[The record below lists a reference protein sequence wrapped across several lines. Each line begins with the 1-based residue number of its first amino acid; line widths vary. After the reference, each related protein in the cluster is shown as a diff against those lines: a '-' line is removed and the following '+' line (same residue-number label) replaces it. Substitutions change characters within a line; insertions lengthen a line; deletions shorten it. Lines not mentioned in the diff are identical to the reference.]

1 MGNNRVLITGG
12 CGFIGKHLCRRL
24 VETGKDVTVLDIAA
38 PQDGNI
44 NGCEVVRGDIG
55 DRALVGKLM
64 RSIDTVYHLAAVTT
78 FHECQ
83 EDPRA
88 TFRVNVRGT
97 AILLRETLSH
107 NVGNFVF
114 FSSTSVYSGNSEP
127 VKHEEM
133 KLEPQSTYG
142 LTKMQGEELCS
153 CAGKFGL
160 PCASL
165 RLFNV
170 YGEGGRGVIN
180 KFVEA
185 ARGDRRIIIYGDG
198 SQVRDY
204 VYIDDVVRAAI
215 AAGEGRLSGVYNV
228 GTGKGS
234 SVLQLKRM
242 IERAEG
248 ITFEVEKRPRNEWD
262 VQETLADIK
271 KMARDLQV
279 TPTTLEVGLAGL
291 LHDTRRSSHQVSC
304 VRL

>member
-1 MGNNRVLITGG
+1 MGNDKVLITGG

-55 DRALVGKLM
+55 DRVLVGKLM
-64 RSIDTVYHLAAVTT
+64 WGVDTVYHLAAVTT

-88 TFRVNVRGT
+88 AFHVNVRNT
-97 AILLRETLSH
+97 ALLLRETLSH
-107 NVGNFVF
+107 NVSNFVF
-114 FSSTSVYSGNSEP
+114 FSSTSVYSGNREP

-142 LTKMQGEELCS
+142 LTKMQGEELCL
-153 CAGKFGL
+153 CARKFGL

-180 KFVEA
+180 KFISA
-185 ARGDRRIIIYGDG
+185 ARGDRRITVYGDG

-204 VYIDDVVRAAI
+204 VYVDDVVRATI

-228 GTGKGS
+228 GTGRGS
-234 SVLQLKRM
+234 SVLRLKRM
-242 IERAEG
+242 IEQAEG
-248 ITFEVEKRPRNEWD
+248 ITFEAEERPRNEWD
-262 VQETLADIK
+262 VQETVADVG
-271 KMARDLQV
+271 KMARDLLA
-279 TPTTLEVGLAGL
+279 TPTTLEAGL
-291 LHDTRRSSHQVSC
+291 PDLLSDTRISSHQASC